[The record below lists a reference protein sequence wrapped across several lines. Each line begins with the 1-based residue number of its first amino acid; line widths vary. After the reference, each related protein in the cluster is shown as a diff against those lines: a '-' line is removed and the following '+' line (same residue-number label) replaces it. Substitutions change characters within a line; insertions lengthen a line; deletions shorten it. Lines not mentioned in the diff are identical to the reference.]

1 MATSVRE
8 SKKKNKAEKTDKAP
22 GHSYDA
28 TTIKVMKGLEAVRRR
43 PAMYIGDVSRRGLH
57 HMVYEVVD
65 NSVDEAMAGYCDKI
79 VVEMNEDGSITVT
92 DNGRGIPVEMHP
104 TQKVSALEVVM
115 TILHSGAKFEKTSY
129 KVSGG
134 LHGVGVSVVN
144 ALSEW
149 LVAKVGRGGKMY
161 EMRFARGKT
170 MQELREVG
178 AARSDGTTVSFTPDP
193 EIFPDTNFN
202 YEVLTTR
209 LRELAYLNQGLRIKI
224 SDERSGQVEEFL
236 FTEGLKAF
244 VEHLNEGKEAL
255 HRAIRFYQ
263 EDDETQLVC
272 EIAIQYN
279 DGFSENVLSFANNI
293 HTIEGGTHLSGFRSA
308 LTRTLNQFARKAGLL
323 KNHAV
328 PTGEDIREGLT
339 ALVAVRVPE
348 PQFEGQT
355 KTKLGN
361 SEVGSFVER
370 VVNEHLGNY
379 LEEHPAESKRIVGKA
394 AQAARA
400 REAARKARD
409 AARKGVLSSGGLP
422 GRLWDCRERDVERT
436 ELFLVEGPSA
446 GGSAKQGRDAT
457 IQAIMPLKGKILN
470 VEKARIDKVLS
481 HEEIRTMI
489 AALGTGVGSD
499 EFDLSKRRYGKIVVM
514 CDADV
519 DGSHIRTLLLTFL
532 FRHMRP
538 LVETGCVYVAQPP
551 LYLLTKGKKS
561 EYIRNDATLSYRLTQ
576 WGLEGAKLVVRDGQ
590 QRDLG
595 GKELADLI
603 ALLEKIEVGAGVLRR
618 RGVDFESFVRRHRDP
633 ETGGLP
639 RIRAL
644 LDDEEHYFYREE
656 EFDSFRRQALE
667 RFGQAGVE
675 DVGGPEA
682 TDEDE
687 DEEPPAAE
695 QRHRLAKVELR
706 ECEQLEELLGQ
717 LAAMGLGVEDYFA
730 ERSESVSGEREPAK
744 FVLFADGSE
753 PVELDNLAGVVG
765 GVRALGQKGVEIKRF
780 KGLGEMNPQE
790 LWETTMDP
798 SRRVLTRVVISEDQ
812 SDPDQLAADAGEA
825 DRVFSILMGENVEAR
840 REFIEENA
848 LRVKQV
854 DV

>member
-1 MATSVRE
+1 VSE
-8 SKKKNKAEKTDKAP
+8 TDKQTEGRPAT
-22 GHSYDA
+22 GGYDVGQ
-28 TTIKVMKGLEAVRRR
+28 IKVLRNLEAVRKR
-43 PAMYIGDVSRRGLH
+43 PAMYIGDTGARGLH
-57 HMVYEVVD
+57 HLVYEVVD
-65 NSVDEAMAGYCDKI
+65 NAVDEAMADRCHNI
-79 VVEMNEDGSITVT
+79 RVRIEADGSVTVR
-92 DNGRGIPVEMHP
+92 DDGAGIPVEMHP
-104 TQKVSALEVVM
+104 EEGKPALEVVM

-149 LVAKVGRGGKMY
+149 LVARVGRGGKMY
-161 EMRFARGKT
+161 EIRFARGKT
-170 MQELREVG
+170 TQELREVG
-178 AARSDGTTVSFTPDP
+178 AARSDGTTVSFKPDP
-193 EIFPDTNFN
+193 DIFPDINFN
-202 YEVLTTR
+202 YDILVTR

-224 SDERSGQVEEFL
+224 SDERSGQVDEFL

-255 HRAIRFYQ
+255 HRAIRFQQ

-379 LEEHPAESKRIVGKA
+379 LEEHPAESKRIVGKTV
-394 AQAARA
+394 QAARA

-470 VEKARIDKVLS
+470 VEKARIDKVLG
-481 HEEIRTMI
+481 HEEIRTII

-499 EFDLSKRRYGKIVVM
+499 DFDLSKRRYGKIVVM

-561 EYIRNDATLSYRLTQ
+561 EYIRNDATLGHRLTQ
-576 WGLEGAKLVVRDGQ
+576 WGLEGARLVVRDGQ
-590 QRDLG
+590 QRELG
-595 GKELADLI
+595 GNELADLI
-603 ALLEKIEVGAGVLRR
+603 ALLEEIETGAAVLRR
-618 RGVDFESFVRRHRDP
+618 RGVHFESFVRRHRDP

-675 DVGGPEA
+675 DIGGPEA
-682 TDEDE
+682 AEE
-687 DEEPPAAE
+687 DEEPVAAE

-706 ECEQLEELLGQ
+706 ECERLEELLRR

-730 ERSESVSGEREPAK
+730 ERAESVSGEREPAK
-744 FVLFADGSE
+744 FVLFGEGSE
-753 PVELDNLAGVVG
+753 PMELDNLAGVVG

-798 SRRVLTRVVISEDQ
+798 SRRMLTRVVISEDQ

-825 DRVFSILMGENVEAR
+825 DRMFSILMGENVEAR
-840 REFIEENA
+840 REFIEDNA
-848 LRVKQV
+848 LRVKQI

>member
-1 MATSVRE
+1 MAS
-8 SKKKNKAEKTDKAP
+8 
-22 GHSYDA
+22 GYDA
-28 TTIKVMKGLEAVRRR
+28 GQIKVLRNLEAVRRR
-43 PAMYIGDVSRRGLH
+43 PAMYIGDTGARGLH
-57 HMVYEVVD
+57 HLVYEVVD
-65 NSVDEAMAGYCDKI
+65 NAVDEAMAGRCRNI
-79 VVEMNEDGSITVT
+79 RVRIEADGTVMVR
-92 DNGRGIPVEMHP
+92 DDGAGIPVDLHP
-104 TQKVSALEVVM
+104 EEGKPALEVVM
-115 TILHSGAKFEKTSY
+115 TVLHSGAKFEKTSY

-170 MQELREVG
+170 SQELREVG
-178 AARSDGTTVSFTPDP
+178 AARSDGTTVSFKPDP

-202 YEVLTTR
+202 YDILATR

-255 HRAIRFYQ
+255 HRAIHFHQ

-272 EIAIQYN
+272 EIALQYN

-323 KNHAV
+323 KGNTV
-328 PTGEDIREGLT
+328 PTGDDVREGLT

-379 LEEHPAESKRIVGKA
+379 LEEHPAESKRIAGKT

-400 REAARKARD
+400 REAARRARE

-422 GRLWDCRERDVERT
+422 GKLWDCRERDVERT

-470 VEKARIDKVLS
+470 VEKARIDKILG
-481 HEEIRTMI
+481 HEEIRAMI

-561 EYIRNDATLSYRLTQ
+561 EYIRNDATLSHRLMQ
-576 WGLEGAKLVVRDGQ
+576 WGLEGARLVVRDGE
-590 QRDLG
+590 QRELG
-595 GKELADLI
+595 GNELADLI
-603 ALLEKIEVGAGVLRR
+603 ALLEEIEAGASVLRR
-618 RGVDFESFVRRHRDP
+618 RGVDFDSFVRRHRDP
-633 ETGGLP
+633 QTGALP

-644 LDDEEHYFYREE
+644 LDDQEHYFYREE

-667 RFGQAGVE
+667 RFGQAGLE
-675 DVGGPEA
+675 DIGGPEA
-682 TDEDE
+682 TEE
-687 DEEPPAAE
+687 DEEAPATE

-706 ECEQLEELLGQ
+706 ECARLEELFDR
-717 LAAMGLGVEDYFA
+717 LAAMGLGVEDYFS
-730 ERSESVSGEREPAK
+730 ERAESVSGERGPAK
-744 FVLFADGSE
+744 FVLFGDGSE
-753 PVELDNLAGVVG
+753 PMELDNLPGVVG
-765 GVRALGQKGVEIKRF
+765 GVKALGQKGVEIKRF

-825 DRVFSILMGENVEAR
+825 DRMFSILMGENVEAR

-848 LRVKQV
+848 LRVKQI